1 MSSEPHAV
9 PAHVPPHLVFDFDI
23 YADPRVSD
31 DVQASYAAA
40 IESAPDVFYTP
51 RNGGHWMVK
60 RIEAISEIV
69 RDPEHFSAREMQIPR
84 VPNPPMFI
92 PLSLDPPDNQLYRTV
107 LMPRFSAKA
116 IRELEPRIR
125 EWAVRI
131 VDDVAGQ
138 GRCDFVVD
146 VASRFPVSVF
156 MELMGLP
163 LARLREF
170 RDLADEFFN
179 AHDPTGIEAT
189 SARILGLLGELI
201 ALRRAEPA
209 DDLVTELVSVSPE
222 GRKLSDD
229 EVLAMCFV
237 LFLGGMDTVTN
248 VSGFAFRQLAHD
260 PALQAR
266 LAANPGDIPKFVD
279 EALRAFGVINTPR
292 LVVKDCER
300 FGAPFRA
307 GDMVLCLLSVSGRDD
322 QRNPDPAVFD
332 IDRAQPAHLTFSTG
346 PHLCIGHILARAEI
360 RVLTEEWLKRAPAF
374 GVEPGARSGYR
385 IGTVTAIQSLPLRW
399 NAADGAA
406 SQVAAQAAS

>member
-1 MSSEPHAV
+1 MSSEPNAV

-116 IRELEPRIR
+116 IRELEPKIR
-125 EWAVRI
+125 DWAVRI
-131 VDDVAGQ
+131 VDEVVPGES
-138 GRCDFVVD
+138 CDFVAD

-163 LARLREF
+163 LPRLREF
-170 RDLADEFFN
+170 RELADTFFN
-179 AHDPTGIEAT
+179 AHDPAGMEAT
-189 SARILGLLGELI
+189 SAQILGLLGEHI

-209 DDLVTELVSVSPE
+209 DDLVSDLVAAEPD

-229 EVLAMCFV
+229 ELLAMCFV

-248 VSGFAFRQLAHD
+248 VTGFAFRQLAHD

-300 FGAPFRA
+300 FGASFRE

-322 QRNPDPAVFD
+322 RRNPDPAAFD
-332 IDRAQPAHLTFSTG
+332 IDRTQPAHLTFSTG

-374 GVEPGARSGYR
+374 RAEPGGCIGFR
-385 IGTVTAIQSLPLRW
+385 IGTVTAIQSLPLTW
-399 NAADGAA
+399 AAEASRRRAA
-406 SQVAAQAAS
+406 ETAA

>member
-1 MSSEPHAV
+1 MTEALSV
-9 PAHVPPHLVFDFDI
+9 PAHIPPHLVFDFDI
-23 YADPRVSD
+23 YADPRVGE

-40 IESAPDVFYTP
+40 IDAAPDVFWTP
-51 RNGGHWMVK
+51 RNGGHWMV
-60 RIEAISEIV
+60 RRLEAISEV
-69 RDPEHFSAREMQIPR
+69 VKDPEHFSAREMQIPR

-116 IRELEPRIR
+116 VRELEPRVR
-125 EWAVRI
+125 DWAVRI
-131 VDDVAGQ
+131 VEEVAGQ
-138 GRCDFVVD
+138 GQCDFIVD

-170 RDLADEFFN
+170 RELADQFFN
-179 AHDPTGIEAT
+179 AHDPAGIEAA
-189 SARILGLLGELI
+189 SAKILGLLGELI

-209 DDLVTELVSVSPE
+209 DDLVTELVTVAPD

-229 EVLAMCFV
+229 EILAMCFV

-248 VSGFAFRQLAHD
+248 VTGFAFRELARD
-260 PALQAR
+260 SGLQAR
-266 LAANPGDIPKFVD
+266 LAAEPADIPKFVD
-279 EALRAFGVINTPR
+279 EALRCFGVINTPR

-307 GDMVLCLLSVSGRDD
+307 GDMVLCLLSVAGRDD
-322 QRNPDPAVFD
+322 RGNADPARFD
-332 IDRAQPAHLTFSTG
+332 IDRERPTHLTFSTG

-360 RVLTEEWLKRAPAF
+360 RVLTEEWLKRVPHFETVAGERHGF
-374 GVEPGARSGYR
+374 R
-385 IGTVTAIQSLPLRW
+385 IGTVTAIQSLPIRW
-399 NAADGAA
+399 EGVGQKAA
-406 SQVAAQAAS
+406 

>member
-1 MSSEPHAV
+1 MTDAPIV

-23 YADPRVSD
+23 YADPRVGE

-40 IESAPDVFYTP
+40 IDAAPDVFWTP
-51 RNGGHWMVK
+51 RNGGHWMV
-60 RIEAISEIV
+60 RRLEAISEIV

-116 IRELEPRIR
+116 IRELEPRVR
-125 EWAVRI
+125 DWAVRI
-131 VDDVAGQ
+131 VDEVAGL

-163 LARLREF
+163 LERLREF
-170 RDLADEFFN
+170 RELADEFFN
-179 AHDPTGIEAT
+179 AHDPAGIEAT
-189 SARILGLLGELI
+189 SGRILGLLGELI

-209 DDLVTELVSVSPE
+209 DDLVTELVTVAPE

-229 EVLAMCFV
+229 EILAMCFV

-248 VSGFAFRQLAHD
+248 VTGFAFRQLAADH
-260 PALQAR
+260 ALQAR
-266 LAANPGDIPKFVD
+266 LAANPADVPKFVD

-292 LVVKDCER
+292 LVVKDCDR
-300 FGAPFRA
+300 FGVPFRV
-307 GDMVLCLLSVSGRDD
+307 GEMVLCLLSVAGRDD
-322 QRNPDPAVFD
+322 RGNADPARFD
-332 IDRAQPAHLTFSTG
+332 IDRERSTHLTFSTG

-360 RVLTEEWLKRAPAF
+360 RVLTEEWLKRVPAF
-374 GVEPGARSGYR
+374 EAVAGERHGFR
-385 IGTVTAIQSLPLRW
+385 IGTVTAIQSLPIRW
-399 NAADGAA
+399 EGVGQKAA
-406 SQVAAQAAS
+406 

>member
-1 MSSEPHAV
+1 MSEPHAV

-60 RIEAISEIV
+60 RLEAISEIV

-116 IRELEPRIR
+116 VRELEPRVR
-125 EWAVRI
+125 DWAVRI
-131 VDDVAGQ
+131 VEEVAGQ

-163 LARLREF
+163 LPRLREF
-170 RDLADEFFN
+170 RELADEFFN
-179 AHDPTGIEAT
+179 AHDPAGIEAT
-189 SARILGLLGELI
+189 SARILGLLGELV

-209 DDLVTELVSVSPE
+209 DDLATELVTVAPD

-229 EVLAMCFV
+229 EILAMCFV

-248 VSGFAFRQLAHD
+248 VTGFAFRQLSQD

-300 FGAPFRA
+300 FGASFRA
-307 GDMVLCLLSVSGRDD
+307 GDMVLCLLSVAGRDERGND
-322 QRNPDPAVFD
+322 DPARFD
-332 IDRAQPAHLTFSTG
+332 IDRERPTHLTFSTG

-360 RVLTEEWLKRAPAF
+360 RVLTEEWLKRVPAF
-374 GVEPGARSGYR
+374 EAVAGERHGFR

-399 NAADGAA
+399 
-406 SQVAAQAAS
+406 QAAGRQAA